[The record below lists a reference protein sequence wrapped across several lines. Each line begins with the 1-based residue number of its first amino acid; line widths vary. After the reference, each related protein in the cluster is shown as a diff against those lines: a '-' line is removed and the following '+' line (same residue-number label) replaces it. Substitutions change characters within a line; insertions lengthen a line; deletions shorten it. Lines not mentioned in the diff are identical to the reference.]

1 MDRLAGMSVVALFAL
16 SSAAAMCQRGSTNAG
31 SGAPA
36 AKAQSQSDGNQS
48 SQNQSGQSKTSSK
61 TGTAPSSVKANQSG
75 ENAFPMA
82 QSEAAAKAGSQQRT
96 QQNSSQPTQKTAS
109 GGTQNANANANP
121 NKSSPSQDNPFPE
134 DQSKAAAKDADQ
146 QGNGQNSPTSQAGSS
161 SSAGA
166 YSSSDAH
173 LPPPELGQ
181 GNLKSHE
188 KMDSF
193 TRDQTQDGRVL
204 DDLKVADLYFKNGN
218 YRGALLRY
226 QDALRYDP
234 QDDTAL
240 YGVANA
246 MCKENLTAEAM
257 ARFKSYAKTN
267 PQGKYAIKAEKMLAH
282 PNKCVHNF

>member
-1 MDRLAGMSVVALFAL
+1 
-16 SSAAAMCQRGSTNAG
+16 
-31 SGAPA
+31 
-36 AKAQSQSDGNQS
+36 
-48 SQNQSGQSKTSSK
+48 
-61 TGTAPSSVKANQSG
+61 
-75 ENAFPMA
+75 MA
-82 QSEAAAKAGSQQRT
+82 QSEAAAKNDSQQGAQQTSPQPAQKAGSGG
-96 QQNSSQPTQKTAS
+96 SQ
-109 GGTQNANANANP
+109 NANP
-121 NKSSPSQDNPFPE
+121 NKSSSSQDNPFPE
-134 DQSKAAAKDADQ
+134 GQSKAAAKEADQ
-146 QGNGQNSPTSQAGSS
+146 QSNGQNSKSSQAGS

-204 DDLKVADLYFKNGN
+204 DDLKVADLYIKNGN

-226 QDALRYDP
+226 QDALQYDP

-257 ARFKSYAKTN
+257 AHFKSYAKTN
-267 PQGKYAIKAEKMLAH
+267 PQGKYALKAEKMLAH
-282 PNKCVHNF
+282 PNKCKHNF